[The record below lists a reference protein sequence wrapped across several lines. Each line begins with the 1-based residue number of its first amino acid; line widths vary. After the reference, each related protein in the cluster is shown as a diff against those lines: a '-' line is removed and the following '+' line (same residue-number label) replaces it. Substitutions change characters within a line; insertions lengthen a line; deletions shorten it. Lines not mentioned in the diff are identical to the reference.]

1 MTELAGKLKMHHVG
15 CAVKSIADSINTYV
29 NTLGFNNVSPV
40 YELTDVGINACF
52 VELNNGVF
60 LELIESTGAGSIV
73 DTYLKKG
80 MSYYHIG
87 YMVNDIDSV
96 VKELLNK
103 DFREISSLYSP
114 AFNNRKCVFMY
125 TPELQMIEL
134 IDSD

>member
-1 MTELAGKLKMHHVG
+1 MNELAGKLKMHHVG

-29 NTLGFNNVSPV
+29 NTLGFKNVSPV
-40 YELTDVGINACF
+40 YELTEVGINACF

-87 YMVNDIDSV
+87 YKVKDIDLV